1 MATQVPA
8 HISLRA
14 FGYSIFVDVEKRQK
28 ALERACDQHGFEP
41 VLARLEQVKNL
52 NSNPD
57 NLASRNNIVS
67 AFEQD
72 IRYMLSKH
80 PTMVEEVKET
90 PTFVHA
96 TTVEDEVDKM
106 KKLNEAFDEF
116 LVRDGPLDTPV
127 QIAIRAFQET
137 TLVPSI
143 QLAENQKHENQKKKV
158 LDELERVRKEVVKGS
173 VENLKDLE
181 IYLSAFG
188 NIWN

>member
-1 MATQVPA
+1 MATQVPTQ
-8 HISLRA
+8 ISLRA
-14 FGYSIFVDVEKRQK
+14 FGYSIFVDVENRQK
-28 ALERACDQHGFEP
+28 ALERACDQHGVEP

-57 NLASRNNIVS
+57 DGAGRNNIVS

-72 IRYMLSKH
+72 IRYILSKH
-80 PTMVEEVKET
+80 PTVEQVEET

-116 LVRDGPLDTPV
+116 LVRDGPVDTPV

-158 LDELERVRKEVVKGS
+158 LDELERVRKEVLKGN
-173 VENLKDLE
+173 VADLE
-181 IYLSAFG
+181 DLENYLSGFG
-188 NIWN
+188 SIWS